1 MESKDGRLFRQ
12 FDLNQDGIITATE
25 LLVILRNLGQSVTEK
40 EAEKMIRDVTKN
52 GMNYIDY
59 NRFTKITESQDEE
72 EDMNTSFSLFDKDGN
87 GEITAAELR
96 HQLSE
101 FNKHLSDAQV
111 HLTYSPIRVILF
123 DYFKV
128 DKIVRIADTDGNG
141 KLSLPEFEQI
151 SKRLDQSW
159 TATRKVSLKPNT
171 YKYVNKYLIV
181 VLNEIYECNWC
192 GTPMELC
199 EPHCLSGE

>member
-111 HLTYSPIRVILF
+111 HLTYSPI
-123 DYFKV
+123 
-128 DKIVRIADTDGNG
+128 
-141 KLSLPEFEQI
+141 
-151 SKRLDQSW
+151 
-159 TATRKVSLKPNT
+159 
-171 YKYVNKYLIV
+171 
-181 VLNEIYECNWC
+181 
-192 GTPMELC
+192 
-199 EPHCLSGE
+199 